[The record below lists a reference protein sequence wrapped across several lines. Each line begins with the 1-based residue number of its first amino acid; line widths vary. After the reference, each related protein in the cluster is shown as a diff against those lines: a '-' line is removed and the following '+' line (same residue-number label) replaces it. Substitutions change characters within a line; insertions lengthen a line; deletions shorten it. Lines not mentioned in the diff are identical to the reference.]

1 MEAARLSTLK
11 KRSHSRVAW
20 AEKIAQAAFFAVKG
34 GQMTGRRGKLPI
46 HRCVDYPILCDEYHN
61 HRPACR

>member
-34 GQMTGRRGKLPI
+34 GQMTGRRGK
-46 HRCVDYPILCDEYHN
+46 
-61 HRPACR
+61 